1 MTSSFIG
8 PLDTQETQDDSLE
21 VVGGK
26 GRSLARLANAGF
38 DVPGGFQVTAAAY
51 LAVLERWRVFTPGEM
66 TNRQLLEGIRSLNVA
81 DARYW
86 HVLRRII
93 GAAKGTDMALQTFL
107 ERNAPGE
114 GFASGT
120 FLSGFKSKVVDAE
133 MAMRAI
139 AERPRQRLRSCDPAA
154 RRGEK
159 ASCQMDPGTEVLQRQ
174 KTHSVPAAVLDGEDQ
189 LSDPRGRDLL
199 HGCRLVA
206 TAPVRA
212 GTRSAPG

>member
-1 MTSSFIG
+1 MTSSFIV

-139 AERPRQRLRSCDPAA
+139 AEQIRGNTRLYELIIVTPASRLLDALRSPPQANDVVEAIETYLDDYGKQVFNLDFAEPALF
-154 RRGEK
+154 E
-159 ASCQMDPGTEVLQRQ
+159 
-174 KTHSVPAAVLDGEDQ
+174 
-189 LSDPRGRDLL
+189 
-199 HGCRLVA
+199 
-206 TAPVRA
+206 APLPFIK
-212 GTRSAPG
+212 S